1 MLGLGP
7 PEVIIIAL
15 GILALFGYKKL
26 PDAARA
32 IGRSARIFKAE
43 TRGLRDD
50 PAPRDLE
57 SKAEAEYLRQA
68 PPAAAAAPPPTTAPP
83 GPPAARPTPAAGP
96 PPPPA
101 PPVRPAAG
109 PTPAAAP
116 TPAPA
121 PAPAPEQSET
131 R

>member
-1 MLGLGP
+1 MPNLGA
-7 PEVIIIAL
+7 PEIIIIAL
-15 GILALFGYKKL
+15 VILALFGYKKL

-43 TRGLRDD
+43 TKGLRDE

-57 SKAEAEYLRQA
+57 ARAEAEYLRHTT
-68 PPAAAAAPPPTTAPP
+68 PPAAATPPPPSATQQT
-83 GPPAARPTPAAGP
+83 PPAAGAT
-96 PPPPA
+96 
-101 PPVRPAAG
+101 
-109 PTPAAAP
+109 
-116 TPAPA
+116 PA

>member
-1 MLGLGP
+1 MPSIGA
-7 PEVIIIAL
+7 PELIIIAL
-15 GILALFGYKKL
+15 VLLALFGYKKL

-43 TRGLRDD
+43 TKGLRDE

-57 SKAEAEYLRQA
+57 AKAEAEYLRETA
-68 PPAAAAAPPPTTAPP
+68 PPPQPAAAPPPAAAP
-83 GPPAARPTPAAGP
+83 TP

-101 PPVRPAAG
+101 PP
-109 PTPAAAP
+109 
-116 TPAPA
+116 
-121 PAPAPEQSET
+121 QSET

>member
-7 PEVIIIAL
+7 PELIIIAIV
-15 GILALFGYKKL
+15 ILALFGYKKL

-32 IGRSARIFKAE
+32 VGRSARILKAE
-43 TRGLRDD
+43 TKGLRDE

-57 SKAEAEYLRQA
+57 AKAEAEYRRETTP
-68 PPAAAAAPPPTTAPP
+68 PPAAA
-83 GPPAARPTPAAGP
+83 PA

-101 PPVRPAAG
+101 PEAPAQRPAYV
-109 PTPAAAP
+109 PPP
-116 TPAPA
+116 
-121 PAPAPEQSET
+121 SET

>member
-7 PEVIIIAL
+7 PELIIIAL
-15 GILALFGYKKL
+15 VILALFGYKKL

-43 TRGLRDD
+43 TKGLRDD

-57 SKAEAEYLRQA
+57 SRAEAQYVRETPPPA
-68 PPAAAAAPPPTTAPP
+68 ASTPPPTPPPAAA
-83 GPPAARPTPAAGP
+83 PA

-101 PPVRPAAG
+101 PSPSA
-109 PTPAAAP
+109 TPARP
-116 TPAPA
+116 
-121 PAPAPEQSET
+121 QSET
-131 R
+131 P

>member
-1 MLGLGP
+1 MPNIGA
-7 PEVIIIAL
+7 PEIIIIAL
-15 GILALFGYKKL
+15 VILALFGYKKL

-43 TRGLRDD
+43 TKGLRDD

-57 SKAEAEYLRQA
+57 SRAEAEYLRQTP
-68 PPAAAAAPPPTTAPP
+68 PPAAQPQPAP
-83 GPPAARPTPAAGP
+83 P

-101 PPVRPAAG
+101 AATPPVTPPAS
-109 PTPAAAP
+109 
-116 TPAPA
+116 A